1 MKPGGAPSIQAAFG
15 EVADMGAAQLWLAG
29 DVIAGDV
36 IVDEEGPEEIPADE
50 VEAILVEVVDAVV
63 TLHGA
68 KWVRL

>member
-29 DVIAGDV
+29 DMIVGGD
-36 IVDEEGPEEIPADE
+36 EMPANQME
-50 VEAILVEVVDAVV
+50 AYLVEAADAVV
-63 TLHGA
+63 TLNGA